1 VARKN
6 PLGTIK
12 DVAIGTIRKPK
23 ATAEKAVGQVVE
35 GAKGGVGLGVTVAGQ
50 VAAKASDTV
59 TSLMPGRKTPAP
71 APSPDLEPAVPAT
84 ESRKSQ
90 GDPMAPAKVTPIK
103 SAPAKK
109 APAKKAAAK
118 KATPK
123 VAAVSPDKP
132 VNVTKELGLD
142 AAPVAKPAPAATADK
157 ADKPLTSIDAAAD
170 VSHVDAT
177 PADIAPAVKKAAAKK
192 APAKKAA
199 AKKAPAEKAPA
210 KKPAASSPGDKLP
223 PRTS

>member
-12 DVAIGTIRKPK
+12 DVAIGT
-23 ATAEKAVGQVVE
+23 
-35 GAKGGVGLGVTVAGQ
+35 AKGGVDLGLAVAGQ
-50 VAAKASDTV
+50 VATKATDTV
-59 TSLMPGRKTPAP
+59 TSLIPGRKTPAP
-71 APSPDLEPAVPAT
+71 APAPDLEPAVPAPV
-84 ESRKSQ
+84 SRKSQ
-90 GDPMAPAKVTPIK
+90 GDPMSPAKVTPIK
-103 SAPAKK
+103 S

-123 VAAVSPDKP
+123 VAEVSPDKP

-142 AAPVAKPAPAATADK
+142 AAPVAKPAPAAKADK
-157 ADKPLTSIDAAAD
+157 GDKPLTSIDAAAD
-170 VSHVDAT
+170 VSHVEAT

-199 AKKAPAEKAPA
+199 AKKAPAKKAPA
-210 KKPAASSPGDKLP
+210 KKAAASSPGDKLP

>member
-1 VARKN
+1 MARKN

-12 DVAIGTIRKPK
+12 DVAIGT
-23 ATAEKAVGQVVE
+23 
-35 GAKGGVGLGVTVAGQ
+35 AKGGVDLGLAVAGQ
-50 VAAKASDTV
+50 VATKATDTV
-59 TSLMPGRKTPAP
+59 TSLIPGRKTPAP
-71 APSPDLEPAVPAT
+71 APAPDLESAVPAT
-84 ESRKSQ
+84 VSRKSQ
-90 GDPMAPAKVTPIK
+90 GDPMSPAKVTPIK

-109 APAKKAAAK
+109 AAAKKAA
-118 KATPK
+118 PQ
-123 VAAVSPDKP
+123 VAEVSADKP

-142 AAPVAKPAPAATADK
+142 AAPVAKPAPAAKADR

-199 AKKAPAEKAPA
+199 AKK
-210 KKPAASSPGDKLP
+210 KPAAA
-223 PRTS
+223 